1 MHNNKKES
9 THLLLFILG
18 GIVLFILSN
27 VIEELRVSQGTTI
40 AVYVIAISS
49 IILLTGYSGQVS
61 LGHGALMAI
70 GAYAAAVLRFE
81 FNLPIILCFIS
92 AVLAAAVGGL
102 LLGVAAARLSG
113 PYLAGTTLAL
123 AIGLPS
129 LANQFPILGGEQGL
143 ELKVGPPDFEPEVVT
158 AIEPLTFLG
167 KIFSIVDKL
176 QTTLATGAWP
186 GASPMS
192 TYQWWFWIAALA
204 ALISMWSVRNLLNSS
219 YGRAWRAGR
228 GNEVAAQ
235 LAGINTARSK
245 VLAFTISAGI
255 AGLAGALLAM
265 SIGTVSPSAF
275 PLALSFSLLT
285 GAVLSGITTL
295 GGVIIGSVVLVAIPE
310 IADVVAH
317 RLGSSESVTTNLP
330 GLIVS
335 GLLIL
340 TVLFVP
346 NGPVEQH
353 RARKAKH
360 EAAHKGSKKKKQ

>member
-1 MHNNKKES
+1 MHKAKKDT
-9 THLLLFILG
+9 THLPLFILG
-18 GIVLFILSN
+18 GVVLYFLSG
-27 VIEELRVSQGTTI
+27 VVDELRVYQGASI

-61 LGHGALMAI
+61 LGHGALMAV
-70 GAYAAAVLRFE
+70 GAYAAAVLRIE
-81 FNLPIILCFIS
+81 YNLPIILCFVV
-92 AVLAAAVGGL
+92 AVIAAAIGGA
-102 LLGVAAARLSG
+102 LLGAAAARLTG

-129 LANQFPILGGEQGL
+129 LANQFTVLGGEQGL
-143 ELKVGPPDFEPEVVT
+143 IFDVGFPPLSLGEDFT
-158 AIEPLTFLG
+158 QYKWF
-167 KIFSIVDKL
+167 
-176 QTTLATGAWP
+176 
-186 GASPMS
+186 
-192 TYQWWFWIAALA
+192 FWIAALA
-204 ALISMWSVRNLLNSS
+204 ALISMWAVRNILGSR
-219 YGRAWRAGR
+219 YGRSWRAGR
-228 GNEVAAQ
+228 GHEVAAQ

-265 SIGTVSPSAF
+265 TIGTVSPSAF
-275 PLALSFSLLT
+275 PLSLSFALLT

-295 GGVIIGSVVLVAIPE
+295 GGVIVGAFVLVIIPE
-310 IADVVAH
+310 IADVIAH
-317 RLGSSESVTTNLP
+317 RLGTSESVTTNLP

-360 EAAHKGSKKKKQ
+360 EALLGSKHK

>member
-1 MHNNKKES
+1 MHKIKKQS
-9 THLLLFILG
+9 THLPLFVLG
-18 GIVLFILSN
+18 GVVLFIFSN
-27 VIEELRVSQGTTI
+27 FIEELRVSQGTEI
-40 AVYVIAISS
+40 AYFVIAISS

-61 LGHGALMAI
+61 LGHGALMAV
-70 GAYAAAVLRFE
+70 GAYAAAVLRNE
-81 FNLPIILCFIS
+81 FNAPFILCFIA
-92 AVLAAAVGGL
+92 AVLVAALSGA

-123 AIGLPS
+123 AIALPS
-129 LANQFPILGGEQGL
+129 LATQFSILGNGQPL
-143 ELKVGPPDFEPEVVT
+143 DFLVGPDD
-158 AIEPLTFLG
+158 LSNY
-167 KIFSIVDKL
+167 KW
-176 QTTLATGAWP
+176 Q
-186 GASPMS
+186 
-192 TYQWWFWIAALA
+192 FWIAALA
-204 ALISMWSVRNLLNSS
+204 ALISMWTIRNILNSS
-219 YGRAWRAGR
+219 YGRAWKAGR
-228 GNEVAAQ
+228 GNEVAAE

-265 SIGTVSPSAF
+265 TTGGPSPDAF
-275 PLALSFSLLT
+275 PLAISFSLLT
-285 GAVLSGITTL
+285 GAVLAGITTL
-295 GGVIIGSVVLVAIPE
+295 GGVIIGAVVLVAIPE

-360 EAAHKGSKKKKQ
+360 EAAHSSTKK

>member
-1 MHNNKKES
+1 VHKKKDVYKKKKES
-9 THLLLFILG
+9 THLFLFILG
-18 GIVLFILSN
+18 GVVLYFLSGW
-27 VIEELRVSQGTTI
+27 VDELRVYQGASI

-61 LGHGALMAI
+61 LGHGALMAL
-70 GAYAAAVLRFE
+70 GAYGAAVLRIE
-81 FNLPIILCFIS
+81 YNLPILLCFVV
-92 AVLAAAVGGL
+92 AVLAAAIGGA
-102 LLGVAAARLSG
+102 LLGAAAARLSG

-129 LANQFPILGGEQGL
+129 LANQFSVLGGEQGL
-143 ELKVGPPDFEPEVVT
+143 VFDVGFPPLSLGEDFT
-158 AIEPLTFLG
+158 QYRWF
-167 KIFSIVDKL
+167 
-176 QTTLATGAWP
+176 
-186 GASPMS
+186 
-192 TYQWWFWIAALA
+192 FWIAALA
-204 ALISMWSVRNLLNSS
+204 ALISTWTVRNILNSR
-219 YGRAWRAGR
+219 YGRSWRAGR
-228 GNEVAAQ
+228 GHEIAAQ

-265 SIGTVSPSAF
+265 TIGTVSPSAF
-275 PLALSFSLLT
+275 PLALSFAVLT
-285 GAVLSGITTL
+285 GAVLAGITTL
-295 GGVIIGSVVLVAIPE
+295 GGVILGAFVLVVIPE
-310 IADVVAH
+310 IADVIAH
-317 RLGSSESVTTNLP
+317 RLGSSESVTVNLP

-360 EAAHKGSKKKKQ
+360 ETLLGSTHK

>member
-1 MHNNKKES
+1 VHKRQNS
-9 THLLLFILG
+9 SHLIPFILG
-18 GIVLFILSN
+18 GVVLYFLSGM
-27 VIEELRVSQGTTI
+27 VDELRVYQGASI
-40 AVYVIAISS
+40 AVYVVAIAS

-70 GAYAAAVLRFE
+70 GGYAAAVLRIE
-81 FNLPIILCFIS
+81 FNLPIILCFVA
-92 AVLAAAVGGL
+92 AVLIAAIGGA
-102 LLGVAAARLSG
+102 LLGAAAARLSG

-129 LANQFPILGGEQGL
+129 LANQFSVLGGEQGL
-143 ELKVGPPDFEPEVVT
+143 LFDVGFPP
-158 AIEPLTFLG
+158 LSLG
-167 KIFSIVDKL
+167 EEFTQYKWF
-176 QTTLATGAWP
+176 
-186 GASPMS
+186 
-192 TYQWWFWIAALA
+192 FWIAALA
-204 ALISMWSVRNLLNSS
+204 ALISMWLLQNILRSR
-219 YGRAWRAGR
+219 YGRNWKAGR

-245 VLAFTISAGI
+245 ILAFTISAGI

-265 SIGTVSPSAF
+265 TIGTVSPSAF
-275 PLALSFSLLT
+275 PLSLSFALLT
-285 GAVLSGITTL
+285 GAVLSGVTTL
-295 GGVIIGSVVLVAIPE
+295 SGVMLGAVTLVAIPE
-310 IADVVAH
+310 IADVIAH
-317 RLGSSESVTTNLP
+317 RLGTSESVTTNLP

-360 EAAHKGSKKKKQ
+360 EALLGSTHKKMQ

>member
-1 MHNNKKES
+1 MKKQS
-9 THLLLFILG
+9 THLPLFVLG
-18 GIVLFILSN
+18 GVVLFIFSN
-27 VIEELRVSQGTTI
+27 FIEELRVSQGTEI
-40 AVYVIAISS
+40 AYFVIAISS

-61 LGHGALMAI
+61 LGHGALMAV
-70 GAYAAAVLRFE
+70 GAYAAAVLRNE
-81 FNLPIILCFIS
+81 FNAPFILCFIA
-92 AVLAAAVGGL
+92 AVLVAALSGA

-123 AIGLPS
+123 AIALPS
-129 LANQFPILGGEQGL
+129 LATQFSILGNGQPL
-143 ELKVGPPDFEPEVVT
+143 DFLVGPDD
-158 AIEPLTFLG
+158 LSNY
-167 KIFSIVDKL
+167 KW
-176 QTTLATGAWP
+176 Q
-186 GASPMS
+186 
-192 TYQWWFWIAALA
+192 FWIAALA
-204 ALISMWSVRNLLNSS
+204 ALISMWTIRNILNSS
-219 YGRAWRAGR
+219 YGRAWKAGR
-228 GNEVAAQ
+228 GNEVAAE

-265 SIGTVSPSAF
+265 TTGGPSPDAF
-275 PLALSFSLLT
+275 PLAISFSLLT
-285 GAVLSGITTL
+285 GAVLAGITTL
-295 GGVIIGSVVLVAIPE
+295 GGVIIGAVVLVAIPE

-360 EAAHKGSKKKKQ
+360 EARHTSSKKQESSKK